1 MSRFLV
7 DGAGGCAW
15 LATLAL
21 LALAGCGG
29 GGSSGGGGTLPPQP
43 TDVVVSGRITFD
55 RVPIGGGAG
64 QGLDFAAV
72 VLAPARAVTVEA
84 LAAANSAVLAS
95 TVTNDTGNYSLSL
108 APNTNVLL
116 RVKAEMVRTGAPSW
130 SFRVRNNTNGNALYA
145 LDGTSFNTGTTN
157 SQRDLH
163 AASGWGGAG
172 YTTPRAA
179 APFAIL
185 DTVYQAY
192 TLVLGAEPG
201 ASFPPLDL
209 FWSTTNRVGTGG
221 CAVDRPSIA
230 SGVICTTFYLAPVA
244 NPAASRPDAG
254 IYVLGSANDDSDEF
268 DRHVIAHEWGH
279 YYQDSFSRD
288 DSIGGPH
295 GFSDRLDPR
304 LAFSEGWGNA
314 FSGMV
319 VGDRNYRDS
328 FAAGGQQRS
337 FGFDLESNPG
347 ASAASIGWYSESSI
361 QSLLWDFFDDAPDGL
376 DTVAL
381 GFAPIHR
388 VMANEVRTAAAFS
401 TVYPFVEGLRTRAP
415 ASDGAIEALVR
426 AQQISTQRGD
436 PFGTAEANNGG
447 DPRNLPIYRP
457 ILPGTT
463 ERVCSTVA
471 PNGPVNKLGVAR
483 FLRFDLAAS
492 RNVTVDVRGPASS
505 PALPD
510 ADPDVYLFRAGL
522 PQAAGNAVG
531 INDSASLPS
540 APAGAYL
547 IEVHEYSNVDPP
559 IDPQSGQPKPRGETC
574 IDVTLSAN

>member
-7 DGAGGCAW
+7 DGAGGCVW

-29 GGSSGGGGTLPPQP
+29 GGSSGGGTPPPAP

-55 RVPIGGGAG
+55 RVPIGSGAG

-72 VLAPARAVTVEA
+72 VMAPARAVTVEA
-84 LAAANSAVLAS
+84 LATANSAVLAS
-95 TVTNDTGNYSLSL
+95 TVTNDTGNYSLTL
-108 APNTNVLL
+108 APNTSVML
-116 RVKAEMVRTGAPSW
+116 RVKAEMVRAGAPSW

-145 LDGTSFNTGTTN
+145 LDGSSFNTGSSN

-163 AASGWGGAG
+163 AASGWGGTG

-192 TLVLGAEPG
+192 TLVLGAEPT
-201 ASFPPLDL
+201 ASFPALDL
-209 FWSTTNRVGTGG
+209 FWSSTNRVGAGD
-221 CAVDRPSIA
+221 CAVDRASIA
-230 SGVICTTFYLAPVA
+230 SGVICTTFFLAPVA
-244 NPAASRPDAG
+244 NPASSRPDAG

-288 DSIGGPH
+288 DSIGGQH

-314 FSGMV
+314 FSAMV
-319 VGDRNYRDS
+319 VADRNYRDS

-337 FGFDLESNPG
+337 FGFDLEGNPAAG
-347 ASAASIGWYSESSI
+347 AQSIGWYSESSI
-361 QSLLWDFFDDAPDGL
+361 QSLIWDFFDDAADGL

-388 VMANEVRTAAAFS
+388 VMANDVRTAAAFS
-401 TVYPFVEGLRTRAP
+401 TIYPFVDALRTRAP
-415 ASDGAIEALVR
+415 ASDSVIEALVR
-426 AQQISTQRGD
+426 AQQISTLRGD
-436 PFGTAEANNGG
+436 PFGTAETNPGG
-447 DPRNLPIYRP
+447 DPRNLPIYTP
-457 ILPGTT
+457 IVPGGTQ
-463 ERVCSTVA
+463 RVCSSIA

-483 FLRFDLAAS
+483 FLRFELAAP
-492 RNVTVDVRGPASS
+492 RNVTVDVQGPASS

-510 ADPDVYLFRAGL
+510 ADPDVYLYRAGAV
-522 PQAAGNAVG
+522 QAAGNAVG
-531 INDSASLPS
+531 VNDSASLPA
-540 APAGAYL
+540 APAGAYV
-547 IEVHEYSNVDPP
+547 IEVYEYSNRASD
-559 IDPQSGQPKPRGETC
+559 SPRGETC